1 LQGTLVHLA
10 PLGFLEGFELLL
22 NIVNFVINVFEII
35 VVNRKTVPFVVD
47 GFVELLEDILDF
59 FSHILALC

>member
-1 LQGTLVHLA
+1 LQGTFVHLA
-10 PLGFLEGFELLL
+10 PLGFLEGFELVY
-22 NIVNFVINVFEII
+22 NIVNFVINVIEFI

-59 FSHILALC
+59 FSHSLASC